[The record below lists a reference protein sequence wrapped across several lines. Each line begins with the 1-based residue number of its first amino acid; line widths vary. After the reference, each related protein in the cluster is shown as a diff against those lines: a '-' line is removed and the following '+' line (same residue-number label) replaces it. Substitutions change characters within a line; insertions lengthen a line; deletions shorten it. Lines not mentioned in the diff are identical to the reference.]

1 MSGFGFADLKM
12 NNLINKIFRF
22 MDRTEQT
29 KIQNIII
36 YNNSSIK
43 DKLLNISKFVTDY
56 VIRKGINKDDNRQDF
71 IIVKI
76 NAYLSAKYPH
86 LIQTDCK
93 IIDIGGGN
101 GNVLS
106 GLKDKI
112 NGKNEIKDLNESKNN
127 FICVETLTNWGEHY
141 DFDNTNIIYKFFG
154 TDFNFELPDNSIDII
169 MCMVSLHHMTNET
182 ITTIMQHIHRILKP
196 NGIVLIKEHDANNES
211 IKYIYWEH
219 HLYHALDCAF
229 EFETINVENYFN
241 NFIYN
246 FKSKEQWTNC
256 FNQFGFELV
265 EIKNR
270 FLDGKYILDPK
281 VPTNLYW
288 AVYKKN

>member
-1 MSGFGFADLKM
+1 MSGFSDLRFD
-12 NNLINKIFRF
+12 NLICKILRF
-22 MDRTEQT
+22 MPQTEQK
-29 KIQNIII
+29 KIKNIII
-36 YNNSSIK
+36 YNNLSIR
-43 DKLLNISKFVTDY
+43 DKLLNISQFMTNY
-56 VIRKGINKDDNRQDF
+56 VIKNGINKDENRQDF
-71 IIVKI
+71 IIGKI
-76 NAYLSAKYPH
+76 HTYLTKKYPH
-86 LIQTDCK
+86 LIQSNCN

-112 NGKNEIKDLNESKNN
+112 NGIYGTNYN
-127 FICVETLTNWGEHY
+127 FICVETLTDWGEHY
-141 DFDNTNIIYKFFG
+141 EFNNTNIQYKFFG

-182 ITTIMQHIHRILKP
+182 ISSIMQHIHRILKP
-196 NGIVLIKEHDANNES
+196 NGIVLIKEHDATKDDL
-211 IKYIYWEH
+211 KYIYWEH
-219 HLYHALDCAF
+219 HLYHLLDCAF
-229 EFETINVENYFN
+229 EWETIDIDHYFN

-270 FLDGKYILDPK
+270 FLEGHYHFDPK

>member
-1 MSGFGFADLKM
+1 MSSFTDLKL

-22 MDRTEQT
+22 MDQTEQT
-29 KIQNIII
+29 KILKIITSNLSMN
-36 YNNSSIK
+36 Y
-43 DKLLNISKFVTDY
+43 KLFSLSKFVTDY
-56 VIRKGINKDDNRQDF
+56 VIKNGINKDENRQDF
-71 IIVKI
+71 IIGKI
-76 NAYLSAKYPH
+76 HTYLTKKYPH
-86 LIQTDCK
+86 LIQSNCN

-112 NGKNEIKDLNESKNN
+112 NGKNDN

-141 DFDNTNIIYKFFG
+141 NFDNTNIQYKFFG

-182 ITTIMQHIHRILKP
+182 ISSIMQHIHRILKP
-196 NGIVLIKEHDANNES
+196 NGIVLIKEHDAKKDDL
-211 IKYIYWEH
+211 KYIYWEH
-219 HLYHALDCAF
+219 HLYHLLDCAF
-229 EFETINVENYFN
+229 NAETINIDHYFN

-270 FLDGKYILDPK
+270 FLEGHYHFDPK